1 MGVNSVPTIRR
12 FSEFKF
18 VDDTAL
24 SQEDL
29 TIQSQRVSKD
39 LDKGQREKQKMLV
52 DSSHFTDIIF
62 ALSLEP

>member
-1 MGVNSVPTIRR
+1 MGVNSVPIIRR

-29 TIQSQRVSKD
+29 TMQSQRVRKIFI
-39 LDKGQREKQKMLV
+39 KGREKAENVTV
-52 DSSHFTDIIF
+52 DISQLLQT
-62 ALSLEP
+62 